1 MCKQHHRTALNPCL
15 NDTKTVTLTVY
26 TIITD
31 AETERL
37 LNEIE
42 DNLRMLVPS
51 VNTLDTEFGIE
62 ISLAMQ
68 PLRSENANLRRY
80 NANYME
86 VYFAWWF
93 IYIAGH
99 VSRLGFGLLY
109 YAEMS
114 HWFRFGL

>member
-1 MCKQHHRTALNPCL
+1 MNPCL

-42 DNLRMLVPS
+42 DNLRMLVPC

-80 NANYME
+80 NVN
-86 VYFAWWF
+86 
-93 IYIAGH
+93 
-99 VSRLGFGLLY
+99 
-109 YAEMS
+109 
-114 HWFRFGL
+114 